1 MKLLIAIP
9 TPGLLEGMPEGTKT
23 VEVEANSPAE
33 VHFEMHRRGCD
44 KDYIRGVLEHLGPI
58 FADEFPHWY
67 GKPDQVRISKDLQ
80 EIHPGYG
87 YTGRD

>member
-1 MKLLIAIP
+1 
-9 TPGLLEGMPEGTKT
+9 
-23 VEVEANSPAE
+23 
-33 VHFEMHRRGCD
+33 MHRRGCD